1 MSSPIPPPWPYA
13 QFDHLAVTNDD
24 GVAVVV
30 LSPVQEGEVEPSL
43 FTNLRDVFGSLAL
56 DREVGAVV
64 ITGRDDV
71 FCAGT
76 GLTRTL
82 RMLEA
87 GLEQTA
93 GQMLTLKQIVDA
105 LLAFR
110 KPTVAA
116 VNGTAMNIGAQLALL
131 CDAAVAAEE
140 ATFSDHHVP
149 AGLPA
154 GDGGTMMWPLLLGMA
169 RTREIVL
176 HGRELGAREALELR
190 LVSELV
196 PREQTVPAATALAR
210 RLAQLPR
217 LPYFATKQALNNW
230 WRHSATF
237 AWDAALGLEAA
248 AALSEPAFA
257 ESLRAAASED
267 PS

>member
-1 MSSPIPPPWPYA
+1 LTDYA
-13 QFDHLAVTNDD
+13 QFDHLAVTRED
-24 GVAVVV
+24 GVAVVI

-43 FTNLRDVFGSLAL
+43 FTNVRDVLGPLAL
-56 DREVGAVV
+56 DPDVRAVV
-64 ITGRDDV
+64 ITGRDDM
-71 FCAGT
+71 FFTGT

-82 RMLEA
+82 RMLDA

-116 VNGTAMNIGAQLALL
+116 VNGPATNIGAQLALL
-131 CDAAVAAEE
+131 CDAAVAAQE
-140 ATFSDHHVP
+140 ATFADHHVM

-169 RTREIVL
+169 RAREIVL
-176 HGRELGAREALELR
+176 RGVELTSREALELH
-190 LVSELV
+190 LVSEVV
-196 PREQTVPAATALAR
+196 PREQTVPAAVALAR
-210 RLAQLPR
+210 RLAALPR
-217 LPYFATKQALNNW
+217 LPYFATKQALNSW
-230 WRHSATF
+230 WQHSATF
-237 AWDAALGLEAA
+237 AWDAALGLEA

-257 ESLRAAASED
+257 ESLRAAASGD